1 MNEQPSQIHTPTSN
15 NSMGDN
21 PTPQADPLSNN
32 PIFLEQYK
40 LYVKMLESS
49 NKHRMDTNTL
59 FISIN
64 AVMVTFSSFF
74 NKGNPQ
80 APILVAVSGILF
92 SIAWI
97 ILLVRHNKVNQ
108 ARWNVI
114 YEMEHHLPFNPFERE
129 WKDPDKLGQ
138 EENSQSGK
146 GKKKFYFPIS
156 LTEAWLP
163 VGFMVIYVY
172 IIQTGGFTSGVA
184 NLSDVVAELQDA
196 VSKLTAALAEITRAG
211 IGG

>member
-1 MNEQPSQIHTPTSN
+1 MSENQN
-15 NSMGDN
+15 N
-21 PTPQADPLSNN
+21 PTLSEADKNVL
-32 PIFLEQYK
+32 LEQYK

-49 NKHRMDTNTL
+49 NKHRMDTNAL

-80 APILVAVSGILF
+80 APILVAISGILF

-108 ARWNVI
+108 ARWDVI
-114 YEMEHHLPFNPFERE
+114 YEIEHYLPFNPFERE
-129 WKDPDKLGQ
+129 WKDSDKLGQ
-138 EENSQSGK
+138 AENSQSGQ

-156 LTEAWLP
+156 LTEALLP

-172 IIQTGGFTSGVA
+172 IIQTGGFASGVA